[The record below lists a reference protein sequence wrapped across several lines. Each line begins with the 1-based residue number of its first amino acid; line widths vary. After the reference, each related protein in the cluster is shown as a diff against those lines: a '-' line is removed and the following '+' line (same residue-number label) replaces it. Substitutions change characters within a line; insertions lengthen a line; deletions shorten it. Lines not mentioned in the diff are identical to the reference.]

1 MSRGINGTGLFSVS
15 GGIYLFTRLHSTGI
29 FGIDAYMVEVEA
41 DISNSFPSF
50 DVVGL
55 PDTAV
60 KESRDRV
67 RSALKN
73 SGFTFPTTKITV
85 NLAPADI
92 KKAGSMYDLPTLL
105 SILNASG
112 QLSADCDL
120 NECAFI
126 GELSLDGAL
135 RHVTGMLS
143 MAIEAKAHGIK
154 RFFVPEDDAFEASVV
169 DGIEIYPV
177 ENVRQ
182 LVAHLRGQEYIK
194 PAKKPEI
201 SAGSVFCP
209 DFADVKGQS
218 AAKKALEIAAAG
230 GHNVL
235 LIGPPGSGKS
245 MLAKRLPSILPS
257 MTFEESIETTKIHSV
272 AGTLP
277 SGTPLIVTRPFRAP
291 HHTVSAAG
299 LSGGGIVPRPGE
311 ISLAHNGV
319 LFLDEFPEFSR
330 QAMEALR
337 APIEDGKVTISRAN
351 ARLTYPCEF
360 SLIAAM
366 NPCPC
371 GFFGHPR
378 KQCICSKS
386 AVQKYLGKISGPM
399 LDRLDIHVE
408 VPAVDYEELT
418 GRPDG
423 ETSAEIRK
431 RVEKAR
437 AIQNERYRG
446 FGINCNARLT
456 SALMQEN
463 CTLPPDADRILK
475 NAFENL
481 GMSARSY
488 DRILK
493 IARTVADLDNADKIG
508 ASHIAQ
514 AIQFRSL
521 DRKYWSEF

>member
-1 MSRGINGTGLFSVS
+1 M
-15 GGIYLFTRLHSTGI
+15 FTKLHSAGI
-29 FGIDAYMVEVEA
+29 LGIDAYMVEVEA
-41 DISNSFPSF
+41 DITTGFASF

-55 PDTAV
+55 PDLAV

-73 SGFTFPTTKITV
+73 SGFSFPNSKITV

-92 KKAGSMYDLPTLL
+92 KKAGSMYDLPSLL
-105 SILNASG
+105 AILVASG
-112 QLSADCDL
+112 QVTPAVNLD
-120 NECAFI
+120 ECGFI
-126 GELSLDGAL
+126 GELSLDGNL
-135 RHVTGMLS
+135 RGVNGMLS
-143 MAIEAKAHGIK
+143 MAIEAKKHKIK
-154 RFFVPEDDAFEASVV
+154 RFFVPDVNAVEASVV

-177 ENVRQ
+177 KTVRQ
-182 LVAHLRGQEYIK
+182 LIGFLCGATDIK
-194 PAKKPEI
+194 PMVFPDI
-201 SAGSVFCP
+201 SKLEERAYCP
-209 DFADVKGQS
+209 DFSEVKGQA

-257 MTFEESIETTKIHSV
+257 MSFEESIDTTRIHSV
-272 AGTLP
+272 AGILP
-277 SGTPLIVTRPFRAP
+277 EDIPLITTRPFRSP

-299 LSGGGIVPRPGE
+299 LSGGGIMPKPGE

-330 QAMEALR
+330 QAMEVLR

-351 ARLTYPCEF
+351 GRFTYPCEF
-360 SLIAAM
+360 SLVAAM

-371 GFFGHPR
+371 GFFGHS
-378 KQCICSKS
+378 KKKCICSPN
-386 AVQKYLGKISGPM
+386 AVKNYLGKISGPM

-408 VPAVDYEELT
+408 VPAVEYDELT
-418 GRPDG
+418 KKAEG

-431 RVEKAR
+431 RVEMAR
-437 AIQNERYRG
+437 AIQLERYKG
-446 FGINCNARLT
+446 TGIYCNARLT
-456 SALMQEN
+456 TALIQKY
-463 CTLPPDADRILK
+463 CVLTPAADKVLK
-475 NAFENL
+475 SAFETM

-493 IARTVADLDNADKIG
+493 IARTIADLGG
-508 ASHIAQ
+508 AEMIDVEHIAQ
-514 AIQFRSL
+514 AIRFRSL
-521 DRKYWSEF
+521 DRKYWEEL

>member
-1 MSRGINGTGLFSVS
+1 M
-15 GGIYLFTRLHSTGI
+15 FTRLHSTGI

-41 DISNSFPSF
+41 DISNSFPAF

-73 SGFTFPTTKITV
+73 SGFSFPTTKITV

-92 KKAGSMYDLPTLL
+92 KKAGSMYDLPSLL

-112 QLSADCDL
+112 QLMAECDL

-126 GELSLDGAL
+126 GELSLDGEL
-135 RHVTGMLS
+135 RHINGMLS
-143 MAIEAKAHGIK
+143 MAIEAKRNGIK
-154 RFFVPEDDAFEASVV
+154 RFFVPSADAYEASVV
-169 DGIEIYPV
+169 EGIEIYPV
-177 ENVRQ
+177 DNVKQ
-182 LVAHLRGQEYIK
+182 LVAHLRNETKIK
-194 PAKKPEI
+194 PTEAPDIAAI
-201 SAGSVFCP
+201 SQTML
-209 DFADVKGQS
+209 DFADVKGQA
-218 AAKKALEIAAAG
+218 AAKRALEIAAAG

-277 SGTPLIVTRPFRAP
+277 RDIPLIANRPFRAP

-311 ISLAHNGV
+311 VSMAHNGV

-330 QAMEALR
+330 QAMEVLR
-337 APIEDGKVTISRAN
+337 APIEDGQVTISRAN
-351 ARLTYPCEF
+351 GRLTYPCEF

-378 KQCICSKS
+378 KKCICSQQTVKR
-386 AVQKYLGKISGPM
+386 YLGKISGPM

-408 VPAVDYEELT
+408 VPAVEYEELT
-418 GRPDG
+418 GKRDG
-423 ETSAEIRK
+423 ESSAEIK
-431 RVEKAR
+431 LRVEKAR
-437 AIQNERYRG
+437 AIQNERYKG
-446 FGINCNARLT
+446 TDVTCNARLT
-456 SALMQEN
+456 SNLIQKYCRLDEAAN
-463 CTLPPDADRILK
+463 KILK

-493 IARTVADLDNADKIG
+493 IARTVADLDGKESIG
-508 ASHIAQ
+508 AAHIAQ

-521 DRKYWSEF
+521 DRKYWSEL

>member
-1 MSRGINGTGLFSVS
+1 M
-15 GGIYLFTRLHSTGI
+15 FTKLHSTGI
-29 FGIDAYMVEVEA
+29 FGIDAYMVDVEA
-41 DISNSFPSF
+41 DISNSFPAF
-50 DVVGL
+50 DIVGL

-73 SGFTFPTTKITV
+73 SGFSFPTTKITV

-92 KKAGSMYDLPTLL
+92 KKAGSMYDLPSLL

-112 QLSADCDL
+112 QLMPNCNID
-120 NECAFI
+120 ECAFI

-135 RHVTGMLS
+135 RHINGMLS
-143 MAIEAKAHGIK
+143 MAIEAKNNGIRK
-154 RFFVPEDDAFEASVV
+154 FFVPSVDAFEASVV

-177 ENVRQ
+177 ENVKQ
-182 LVAHLRGQEYIK
+182 LVAHLRGETKITKTGK
-194 PAKKPEI
+194 PNI
-201 SAGSVFCP
+201 SYTDTLCP
-209 DFADVKGQS
+209 DFSDVKGQT

-257 MTFEESIETTKIHSV
+257 MTFQESIETTKIHSV
-272 AGTLP
+272 AGSLP
-277 SGTPLIVTRPFRAP
+277 SDTPLIVTRPFRAP

-311 ISLAHNGV
+311 ISMAHNGV

-330 QAMEALR
+330 QALEVLR
-337 APIEDGKVTISRAN
+337 SPIEDGNVTISRAN
-351 ARLTYPCEF
+351 GRLTYPCEF
-360 SLIAAM
+360 SLVAAM

-371 GFFGHPR
+371 GFFGHP
-378 KQCICSKS
+378 KKKCICSQQ
-386 AVQKYLGKISGPM
+386 AVKKYLGKISGPM
-399 LDRLDIHVE
+399 LDRLDIHIE
-408 VPAVDYEELT
+408 VPAVEYEELT
-418 GRPDG
+418 GRQDG
-423 ETSAEIRK
+423 EKSVDIRH

-437 AIQNERYRG
+437 AIQNERYKG
-446 FGINCNARLT
+446 TGITCNARLT
-456 SALMQEN
+456 SALIQKY
-463 CTLPPDADRILK
+463 CKPDTAAEKILK
-475 NAFENL
+475 TAFENL

-493 IARTVADLDNADKIG
+493 IARTIADLDCKETIG
-508 ASHIAQ
+508 ASHVAQ

-521 DRKYWSEF
+521 DRKYWNEL

>member
-1 MSRGINGTGLFSVS
+1 M
-15 GGIYLFTRLHSTGI
+15 FTRLHSTGI

-41 DISNSFPSF
+41 DISNSFPAF

-73 SGFTFPTTKITV
+73 SGFSFPTTKITV

-92 KKAGSMYDLPTLL
+92 KKAGSMYDLPSLL

-112 QLSADCDL
+112 QLMANCDL
-120 NECAFI
+120 SECAFI
-126 GELSLDGAL
+126 GELSLDGEL
-135 RHVTGMLS
+135 RHINGLLS
-143 MAIEAKAHGIK
+143 MAIEAKRKGIK
-154 RFFVPEDDAFEASVV
+154 KFFVPSADAYEASVV
-169 DGIEIYPV
+169 EGIEIYPV
-177 ENVRQ
+177 DNVKQ
-182 LVAHLRGQEYIK
+182 LAAHLRGESLIK
-194 PAKKPEI
+194 PTAPPDIRAI
-201 SAGSVFCP
+201 SQTVL
-209 DFADVKGQS
+209 DFADVKGQA
-218 AAKKALEIAAAG
+218 AAKRALEIAAAG

-272 AGTLP
+272 AGALP
-277 SGTPLIVTRPFRAP
+277 KDIPLITNRPFRAP

-311 ISLAHNGV
+311 VSMAHNGV

-330 QAMEALR
+330 QAMEVLR
-337 APIEDGKVTISRAN
+337 APIEDGQVTISRAN
-351 ARLTYPCEF
+351 GRLTYPCEF
-360 SLIAAM
+360 SLIAAI

-371 GFFGHPR
+371 GFFGHPKR
-378 KQCICSKS
+378 ACICSQQ
-386 AVQKYLGKISGPM
+386 AVKRYLGKISGPM

-408 VPAVDYEELT
+408 VPAVEYEELT
-418 GRPDG
+418 GKRDG
-423 ETSAEIRK
+423 ESSAEIKK

-437 AIQNERYRG
+437 AIQNERYKG
-446 FGINCNARLT
+446 TEITCNARLT
-456 SALMQEN
+456 SGLMQKYCKLDESAN
-463 CTLPPDADRILK
+463 KILK

-493 IARTVADLDNADKIG
+493 IARTVADLDGKETIG
-508 ASHIAQ
+508 AAHVAQ

-521 DRKYWSEF
+521 DRKYWSEL

>member
-1 MSRGINGTGLFSVS
+1 
-15 GGIYLFTRLHSTGI
+15 
-29 FGIDAYMVEVEA
+29 MVEVEA
-41 DISNSFPSF
+41 DISNSFPAF
-50 DVVGL
+50 DIVGL

-73 SGFTFPTTKITV
+73 SGFSFPKTKITV

-92 KKAGSMYDLPTLL
+92 KKAGSMYDLPSLL
-105 SILNASG
+105 SILSASG
-112 QLSADCDL
+112 QLSAECDL
-120 NECAFI
+120 SECAFI
-126 GELSLDGAL
+126 GELSLDGEL
-135 RHVTGMLS
+135 RHITGMLS
-143 MAIEAKAHGIK
+143 MAIEAKKRGIK
-154 RFFVPEDDAFEASVV
+154 KFFVPSQDAFEASVV

-177 ENVRQ
+177 KNVRD
-182 LVAHLRGQEYIK
+182 LVSHLRGESRIT
-194 PAKKPEI
+194 PAAMPDITGKML
-201 SAGSVFCP
+201 FCP
-209 DFADVKGQS
+209 DFSDVRGQA
-218 AAKKALEIAAAG
+218 AAKRALEVAAAG
-230 GHNVL
+230 GHNCL

-272 AGTLP
+272 AGSLP
-277 SGTPLIVTRPFRAP
+277 ADTPLIVTRPFRSP

-299 LSGGGIVPRPGE
+299 LSGGGMVPRPGE

-330 QAMEALR
+330 QAMEVLR
-337 APIEDGKVTISRAN
+337 APIEDGSVTISRAN
-351 ARLTYPCEF
+351 GRLTYPCEF
-360 SLIAAM
+360 SLVAAM

-371 GFFGHPR
+371 GFFGHP
-378 KQCICSKS
+378 KKKCICSPQ
-386 AVQKYLGKISGPM
+386 AVKKYLGKISGPM

-408 VPAVDYEELT
+408 VPAVEYSELT
-418 GRPDG
+418 GKPDG
-423 ETSAEIRK
+423 ETSAEIRA

-437 AIQNERYRG
+437 ALQNERYRKS
-446 FGINCNARLT
+446 GITCNARLS
-456 SALMQEN
+456 SALMQKYCVLTPE
-463 CTLPPDADRILK
+463 ADRILRS
-475 NAFENL
+475 AFDSL

-493 IARTVADLDNADKIG
+493 IARTVADLDGQEKIG

-521 DRKYWSEF
+521 DRKYWNEL

>member
-1 MSRGINGTGLFSVS
+1 M
-15 GGIYLFTRLHSTGI
+15 FTRLHSTGI

-50 DVVGL
+50 EIVGL

-73 SGFTFPTTKITV
+73 SGFSFPTTKITV

-92 KKAGSMYDLPTLL
+92 KKAGSMYDLPSLL
-105 SILNASG
+105 AILNASG
-112 QLSADCDL
+112 QLQADCNL
-120 NECAFI
+120 TECAFI
-126 GELSLDGAL
+126 GELSLDGQL
-135 RHVTGMLS
+135 RHINGLLS
-143 MAIEAKAHGIK
+143 MTIEAQKHGIK
-154 RFFVPEDDAFEASVV
+154 RFFVPKSDAYEASVV
-169 DGIEIYPV
+169 DGIEVYPV
-177 ENVRQ
+177 ENVMQ
-182 LVAHLRGQEYIK
+182 LVRHLRGEELIK
-194 PAKKPEI
+194 PQQKPDI
-201 SAGSVFCP
+201 GSPFVNCP
-209 DFADVKGQS
+209 DFFDVKGQA

-272 AGTLP
+272 AGAL
-277 SGTPLIVTRPFRAP
+277 SSDTPLIVSRPFRSP

-311 ISLAHNGV
+311 ISLSHNGV

-330 QAMEALR
+330 QAMEVLR
-337 APIEDGKVTISRAN
+337 APIEDGRVTISRAS

-360 SLIAAM
+360 SLVAAM

-371 GFFGHPR
+371 GYFGHP
-378 KQCICSKS
+378 KKKCICSPI
-386 AVQKYLGKISGPM
+386 AVKKYLGKISGPM

-408 VPAVDYEELT
+408 VPAVQYDELT
-418 GRPDG
+418 GRSDG
-423 ETSAEIRK
+423 ETSAEIRA
-431 RVEKAR
+431 RVGKAR
-437 AIQNERYRG
+437 ASQPERYKG
-446 FGINCNARLT
+446 TTVTCNARLT
-456 SALMQEN
+456 SELMQKY
-463 CTLPPDADRILK
+463 CVLTDDADRILK
-475 NAFENL
+475 AAFENM

-493 IARTVADLDNADKIG
+493 IARTVADLDGEAKIG
-508 ASHIAQ
+508 AGHIAQ
-514 AIQFRSL
+514 AIQFRSM
-521 DRKYWSEF
+521 DRKYWSEL

>member
-1 MSRGINGTGLFSVS
+1 M
-15 GGIYLFTRLHSTGI
+15 FTRLHSTGI

-41 DISNSFPSF
+41 DISNSFPAF

-73 SGFTFPTTKITV
+73 SGFSFPTTKITV

-92 KKAGSMYDLPTLL
+92 KKAGSMYDLPSLL

-112 QLSADCDL
+112 QLMADCDL

-126 GELSLDGAL
+126 GELSLDGEL
-135 RHVTGMLS
+135 RHINGLLS
-143 MAIEAKAHGIK
+143 MAIEAKRNGIK
-154 RFFVPEDDAFEASVV
+154 RFFVPGADAYEASVV
-169 DGIEIYPV
+169 EGIEIYPV
-177 ENVRQ
+177 DSVKQ
-182 LVAHLRGQEYIK
+182 LVAHLRGEIKIK
-194 PAKKPEI
+194 PTAAPDITAI
-201 SAGSVFCP
+201 SKISL
-209 DFADVKGQS
+209 DFADVKGQA
-218 AAKKALEIAAAG
+218 AAKRALEIAAAG

-272 AGTLP
+272 AGALP
-277 SGTPLIVTRPFRAP
+277 KDIPLITNRPFRSP

-299 LSGGGIVPRPGE
+299 LSGGGIVPKPGE
-311 ISLAHNGV
+311 VSMAHNGV

-330 QAMEALR
+330 QAMEVLR
-337 APIEDGKVTISRAN
+337 APIEDGQVTISRAN
-351 ARLTYPCEF
+351 GRLTYPCEF
-360 SLIAAM
+360 SLVAAM

-378 KQCICSKS
+378 KKCICSQQTVKR
-386 AVQKYLGKISGPM
+386 YLGKISGPM

-408 VPAVDYEELT
+408 VPAVEYEELT
-418 GRPDG
+418 GKRDG
-423 ETSAEIRK
+423 ETSAEIK
-431 RVEKAR
+431 VRVEKAR

-446 FGINCNARLT
+446 TDITCNARLT
-456 SALMQEN
+456 SNLMQKYCKLDEA
-463 CTLPPDADRILK
+463 ADKILK

-493 IARTVADLDNADKIG
+493 IARTVADLDGKETIG
-508 ASHIAQ
+508 ATHIAQ

-521 DRKYWSEF
+521 DRKYWSEL

>member
-1 MSRGINGTGLFSVS
+1 M
-15 GGIYLFTRLHSTGI
+15 FTRLHSTGI
-29 FGIDAYMVEVEA
+29 IGIDAYTVEVEA
-41 DISNSFPSF
+41 DISNSFPAF
-50 DVVGL
+50 DIVGL

-92 KKAGSMYDLPTLL
+92 KKAGAMYDLPSLL

-112 QLSADCDL
+112 QLYADCNL

-126 GELSLDGAL
+126 GELSLDGEL
-135 RHVTGMLS
+135 RHITGMLS
-143 MAIEAKAHGIK
+143 MAIEAKNKGIK
-154 RFFVPEDDAFEASVV
+154 KFFVPEVDAFEASVV

-177 ENVRQ
+177 KNVRQ
-182 LVAHLRGQEYIK
+182 LVAHLRGESLIS
-194 PAKKPEI
+194 PAKMPDI
-201 SAGSVFCP
+201 SAKTAVCP
-209 DFADVKGQS
+209 DFIDVRGQV
-218 AAKKALEIAAAG
+218 AAKHALEIAAAG

-257 MTFEESIETTKIHSV
+257 MTFDESIETSKIHSV
-272 AGTLP
+272 AGSLP
-277 SGTPLIVTRPFRAP
+277 SDTPLIVTRPFRAP
-291 HHTVSAAG
+291 HHTVSSAG
-299 LSGGGIVPRPGE
+299 LTGGGAVPKPGE

-330 QAMEALR
+330 QAMEVLR
-337 APIEDGKVTISRAN
+337 APLEDGCVTISRAN
-351 ARLTYPCEF
+351 GRLTYPCEF
-360 SLIAAM
+360 SLVAAM

-371 GFFGHPR
+371 GFYGHPR
-378 KQCICSKS
+378 KKCICSPM
-386 AVQKYLGKISGPM
+386 AVKKYLGKISGPM

-408 VPAVDYEELT
+408 VPAVEYSELT
-418 GRPDG
+418 GKQDG
-423 ETSAEIRK
+423 ETSAEIRF

-437 AIQNERYRG
+437 KLQTERYLG
-446 FGINCNARLT
+446 TGITCNARLN
-456 SALMQEN
+456 SALMRKYCEL
-463 CTLPPDADRILK
+463 TPEADRILQG
-475 NAFENL
+475 AFENM

-493 IARTVADLDNADKIG
+493 IARTVADLDGAEKIG
-508 ASHIAQ
+508 SAHIAQ

-521 DRKYWSEF
+521 DRKYWSEL

>member
-1 MSRGINGTGLFSVS
+1 M
-15 GGIYLFTRLHSTGI
+15 FTRLHSTGI
-29 FGIDAYMVEVEA
+29 LGIDAYMVEVEA
-41 DISNSFPSF
+41 DISNSFPAF

-73 SGFTFPTTKITV
+73 SGFSFPTTKITV

-92 KKAGSMYDLPTLL
+92 KKAGSMYDLPSLL
-105 SILNASG
+105 SILDASG
-112 QLSADCDL
+112 QLAADCDL
-120 NECAFI
+120 SECAFI
-126 GELSLDGAL
+126 GELSLDGEL
-135 RHVTGMLS
+135 RHIAGMLS
-143 MAIEAKAHGIK
+143 MAIEAQKNGIK
-154 RFFVPEDDAFEASVV
+154 KFFVPKSDAYEASVV

-182 LVAHLRGQEYIK
+182 LVAHLRGEKSIK
-194 PAKKPEI
+194 PASKPDI
-201 SAGSVFCP
+201 SSQLVACP
-209 DFADVKGQS
+209 DFADVKGQT
-218 AAKKALEIAAAG
+218 AAKRALEIAAAG

-277 SGTPLIVTRPFRAP
+277 ADTPLITTRPFRAP
-291 HHTVSAAG
+291 HHTVSSAG
-299 LSGGGIVPRPGE
+299 LTGGGIIPRPGE
-311 ISLAHNGV
+311 VSMAHNGV

-330 QAMEALR
+330 QAMEVLR
-337 APIEDGKVTISRAN
+337 APIEDGCVTISRAN
-351 ARLTYPCEF
+351 GRITYPCEF

-371 GFFGHPR
+371 GFFGHPK
-378 KQCICSKS
+378 KQCICSPQ
-386 AVQKYLGKISGPM
+386 AVKKYLSRISGPM

-408 VPAVDYEELT
+408 VPAVEYDELT
-418 GRPDG
+418 GKQSG
-423 ETSAEIRK
+423 ETSAEIKK

-446 FGINCNARLT
+446 TGITCNARLT
-456 SALMQEN
+456 SALMQKY
-463 CTLPPDADRILK
+463 CRLTPDADKILK
-475 NAFENL
+475 TAFESL

-493 IARTVADLDNADKIG
+493 IARTVADLDGADKIDYI
-508 ASHIAQ
+508 HIAQ

-521 DRKYWSEF
+521 DRKYWNDL